1 MPVPTSSPTPT
12 ASTRRLSSMR
22 EAINCNPLRVA
33 KAERYSNSAP
43 VTGAGSSSQAPV
55 MCGSSAAKNKKPA
68 VQ

>member
-1 MPVPTSSPTPT
+1 
-12 ASTRRLSSMR
+12 MR